1 MTDQTPNMN
10 SMHARILPAWA
21 LGALLLIVATIYY
34 GSAQLG
40 LLLAFQKTNASPVW
54 PPSGIAEPKHV

>member
-1 MTDQTPNMN
+1 MN
-10 SMHARILPAWA
+10 SMHAKILPAWA

-54 PPSGIAEPKHV
+54 PPSGIAEPEHV